1 MLTFDKLIR
10 SSMTIR
16 DVRQQYP
23 GTGEIFEQFGFR
35 PVCDDCSIEVVAK
48 RQGLPP
54 LEVINALNVAIA
66 WTPSSH
72 PVR

>member
-10 SSMTIR
+10 SSMTVR

-23 GTGEIFEQFGFR
+23 DADAIFEQFGFR
-35 PVCDDCSIEVVAK
+35 SACDDCSIEVVAN

-66 WTPSSH
+66 IEP
-72 PVR
+72 RCGK